1 MKLSAI
7 QKAGVGAVAGL
18 ACAVVGTRLLP
29 FLLSTRYL
37 PHRYC
42 YLAQPW
48 LVWTN
53 VVTDSLIFASYA
65 SIFGSLWWM
74 ANRLRGR
81 NELSSYLWVIV
92 SFGAFILACG
102 VTHAMETVT
111 VWLPVYRLSALMKVV
126 AAIVSVPTA
135 IFFGRAAPAIAEH
148 VHRFLNM
155 LSTSEREKEM
165 AVSALVASEKLAVVG
180 RLSASI
186 SHEINNP
193 LEAVG
198 NVLYILRNDPAIPA
212 ESLSLLKT
220 AEAELFRAAKI
231 ASNTLMFYRESV
243 KPVEVSLDELVQSVF
258 QLLKRRFDDRGIRV
272 SCRFRGDQR
281 VEAFPGELKQVIIN
295 LLQNAGD
302 AIDKDGE
309 IFAHVQARTQHGKQ
323 GYAITVADTGK
334 GMDQEHRAQLF
345 KMFFTT
351 KGLAGTGLGL
361 WLVKSILDK
370 HHGTVRIRSR
380 LGVGTVFSIW
390 LPRQLKHA
398 VSGELLPSRLAPV
411 ELIGGTT

>member
-7 QKAGVGAVAGL
+7 QKAGVGVVAGL

-258 QLLKRRFDDRGIRV
+258 
-272 SCRFRGDQR
+272 S
-281 VEAFPGELKQVIIN
+281 
-295 LLQNAGD
+295 
-302 AIDKDGE
+302 
-309 IFAHVQARTQHGKQ
+309 
-323 GYAITVADTGK
+323 Y
-334 GMDQEHRAQLF
+334 
-345 KMFFTT
+345 
-351 KGLAGTGLGL
+351 
-361 WLVKSILDK
+361 
-370 HHGTVRIRSR
+370 
-380 LGVGTVFSIW
+380 
-390 LPRQLKHA
+390 
-398 VSGELLPSRLAPV
+398 
-411 ELIGGTT
+411 